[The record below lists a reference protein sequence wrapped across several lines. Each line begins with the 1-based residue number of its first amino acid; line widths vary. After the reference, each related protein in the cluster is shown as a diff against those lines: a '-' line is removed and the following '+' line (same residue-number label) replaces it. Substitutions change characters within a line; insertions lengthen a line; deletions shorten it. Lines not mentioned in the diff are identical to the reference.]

1 MIHIGNMELT
11 VLLPSFYYWK
21 RKLVYGLLSTL
32 KLLIKIGEVAR
43 SLNLFGSYLYTQLK
57 D

>member
-1 MIHIGNMELT
+1 MIHIRNMELT

-43 SLNLFGSYLYTQLK
+43 SLNLFRSYLYTQLK